1 MNLLF
6 AGTPDIAATVL
17 KTLLSSRHTVLAVLT
32 QPDRPAG
39 RGQKVMESPVKLLAT
54 AHQLPIHQ
62 PEKLRE
68 TGVQD
73 LLRSY
78 DADLMIVVA
87 YGLIIPQAVLDL
99 PKKGCWNIHVSLLP
113 RWRGAAPIQRA
124 IEAGDTKTGV
134 SIMQMDA
141 GLDTGPILLQKKVA
155 IPATMTGGELHDLL
169 AEAGAALL
177 LDALDQ
183 EEQGPLHPTSQTTD
197 GITYAHKLT
206 KEEAK
211 VDWIRTAIELANQV
225 RAFNP
230 WPIATMTLQGH
241 PLRLWSAAAHPDKK
255 SSVAPGDIASI
266 SAEHLFIQTGQ
277 GLLALQEVQA
287 PGGKRLPIKAFL
299 NGHRD
304 RLFYKAP

>member
-6 AGTPDIAATVL
+6 AGTPDIAVTVL
-17 KTLLSSRHTVLAVLT
+17 KTLLSSQHTVLAVLT

-39 RGQKVMESPVKLLAT
+39 RGQKVMESPVKLLAA

-68 TGVQD
+68 ASVQD
-73 LLRSY
+73 LLKSY

-124 IEAGDTKTGV
+124 IEAGDSETGV
-134 SIMQMDA
+134 SIIQMDA

-155 IPATMTGGELHDLL
+155 IPATMTGEALHNLL

-183 EEQGPLHPTSQTTD
+183 EEQGLLHPTVQATE

-211 VDWIRTAIELANQV
+211 IDWTRPAVDLANQV
-225 RAFNP
+225 RAFNS
-230 WPIATMTLQGH
+230 WPIVTMELKGY
-241 PLRLWSAAAHPDKK
+241 PLRLWSAYAHPDKK
-255 SSVAPGDIASI
+255 SSVAPGQIASV
-266 SAEHLFIQTGQ
+266 STDHLFIQTGQ

-287 PGGKRLPIKAFL
+287 PGGKPLPIKAFL

-304 RLFYKAP
+304 LF

>member
-1 MNLLF
+1 MKLLF

-17 KTLLSSRHTVLAVLT
+17 KTLLSSQHTVLAVLT

-39 RGQKVMESPVKLLAT
+39 RGQKMMESPVKLLAA

-68 TGVQD
+68 PAVQD
-73 LLRSY
+73 LLKTY
-78 DADLMIVVA
+78 QADLMIVVA

-99 PKKGCWNIHVSLLP
+99 PTKGCWNIHVSLLP

-124 IEAGDTKTGV
+124 IEAGDAETGAT
-134 SIMQMDA
+134 IMHMDA

-155 IPATMTGGELHDLL
+155 ITPTMTGGELHDRL
-169 AEAGAALL
+169 AEEGAALL
-177 LDALDQ
+177 LEALNQ
-183 EEQGPLHPTSQTTD
+183 EEKGHLHPTPQATE
-197 GITYAHKLT
+197 GIIYAHKLT

-211 VDWIRTAIELANQV
+211 IDWTRSAMDLANQV

-230 WPIATMTLQGH
+230 WPIASMELQGQ
-241 PLRLWSAAAHPDKK
+241 PLRLWSASAHPDQTSK
-255 SSVAPGDIASI
+255 VAPGEIASI
-266 SAEHLFIQTGQ
+266 SSDHLFIQTGQ

-299 NGHRD
+299 NGHRN
-304 RLFYKAP
+304 LF